1 MIFALNLT
9 CFFFEG
15 SGEGDGACGSFPHV
29 SGIVGVNHD
38 LDNVA
43 CYYSDNCRVNNG
55 IAVGPL
61 SFAVYVGGEVVNN
74 VCPVGAVDG
83 NGESTVSG
91 CGPSVEI
98 AVGSCAYGCLV
109 FTENEVCRIFH
120 CACGVGK
127 VDGVILC
134 FCSIVNESDYYRRCK
149 EASCFVI
156 GSFATVDAY
165 EHAAESAC
173 DVKSAVS
180 SNVYSYRS
188 FGVSFVPY
196 ELGVE
201 RILFAFAGNCFGLS
215 FFGSS
220 LFSLF
225 GSSGLSLFGSSGLS
239 LFGSGGLSLFGS
251 GGLSLFGS
259 SGLSHFR
266 SGGLSHFRSGGLSLF
281 GSGGLSCLGSGG
293 LGCFGSCRLGYF
305 GSCFLRSNK
314 QVTRSSRE
322 HHNHGKNQGQ
332 NAQYVLV
339 SHIENLHLKFGA
351 LLHGNI
357 IA

>member
-1 MIFALNLT
+1 MSFALNFT
-9 CFFFEG
+9 CFFCE
-15 SGEGDGACGSFPHV
+15 SSSEGDGACGSFPHV
-29 SGIVGVNHD
+29 SGIIGVNHD

-43 CYYSDNCRVNNG
+43 CYNCDSGGSNER

-83 NGESTVSG
+83 NGESTVSS

-173 DVKSAVS
+173 NVESAVS

-188 FGVSFVPY
+188 FSVSFVPY
-196 ELGVE
+196 EFGVE
-201 RILFAFAGNCFGLS
+201 RILFAFAGNGRL
-215 FFGSS
+215 
-220 LFSLF
+220 SLF
-225 GSSGLSLFGSSGLS
+225 GSSGLSLFGSGGLSYFGSSGLS

-251 GGLSLFGS
+251 GGLSLFG
-259 SGLSHFR
+259 